1 MGGATIPFAFY
12 MDTLY
17 ILVTLS
23 MVLIF
28 CGFKLLDIGLL
39 EVATSLA
46 NPLSMDFWD
55 TVIQLVYGVFY
66 ISTGAGLL
74 FMSLNVLPLQ

>member
-1 MGGATIPFAFY
+1 

-23 MVLIF
+23 LVLIF

-39 EVATSLA
+39 EVVDSLA
-46 NPLSMDFWD
+46 NPLSIDFWD
-55 TVIQLVYGVFY
+55 TIIQLVYGVFY
-66 ISTGAGLL
+66 LLTGGALL